1 MRQAGHVAC
10 MWEKRNAGFRWR
22 NLLKGDH
29 LEDLV
34 VDGRVIL
41 FWTLRRAWA
50 KLTL

>member
-1 MRQAGHVAC
+1 
-10 MWEKRNAGFRWR
+10 
-22 NLLKGDH
+22 LKGDH

-50 KLTL
+50 KLNWPRMMTSGGLL